1 MTTERDVRSLGDD
14 ISKMI
19 LGGYTS
25 FIEGIAL
32 QDEDLAWELADKYA
46 NALRDS
52 VRATFAQLAKD
63 ASEGLMKPPK
73 KKRTRRKAKAEPVVA
88 TPVQN
93 EIPADS
99 IIGAE
104 ELPDNAGS
112 LLSQLT
118 NPEDADFALE
128 NALKG
133 EVVTNRSD
141 GNREGTRSRY
151 DQDNPTMRRI
161 R

>member
-1 MTTERDVRSLGDD
+1 MTTDRDVRSLGDD

-46 NALRDS
+46 TALRES

-73 KKRTRRKAKAEPVVA
+73 KRRARRKPKAEPVIDESL
-88 TPVQN
+88 P
-93 EIPADS
+93 DS
-99 IIGAE
+99 SIGAE
-104 ELPDNAGS
+104 ELPVNTDS
-112 LLSQLT
+112 LLSQINEPGDEAFLL
-118 NPEDADFALE
+118 D
-128 NALKG
+128 NALQG
-133 EVVTNRSD
+133 EVVTNRSEE
-141 GNREGTRSRY
+141 NRSGTRSRY

>member
-46 NALRDS
+46 TTLRES

-73 KKRTRRKAKAEPVVA
+73 KRRTRRKPRAVETVIAEEVA
-88 TPVQN
+88 P
-93 EIPADS
+93 ESS

-104 ELPDNAGS
+104 ELPENPDS
-112 LLSQLT
+112 LLGQVSEPGDEAFLV
-118 NPEDADFALE
+118 E
-128 NALKG
+128 NALSG
-133 EVVTNRSD
+133 TNVTNRSED
-141 GNREGTRSRY
+141 TRAGTRSRY
-151 DQDNPTMRRI
+151 DTDNPTMRRI